1 MDKVASS
8 RDAPALVKA
17 FVLQELAKI
26 AKARPNDWGLA
37 WAPSLDGDLAK
48 IRDLAEGPIES
59 GDWMI
64 PAKSAIN
71 QKLAGWFKERAG
83 LSYAAQQS
91 VNRKL
96 AKFAFEAGLVLCG
109 YVGADGKFVETD
121 KDAKGN
127 ADILWGFDSSSGKP
141 VVVFA
146 MSSDS
151 PEAEFVPK
159 QKALPLSP
167 VFVLPI
173 DRNEVIAAAFN
184 SADVPEDLRDAYSPG
199 FPPLFAPEPKAPA
212 NALQ

>member
-1 MDKVASS
+1 
-8 RDAPALVKA
+8 
-17 FVLQELAKI
+17 
-26 AKARPNDWGLA
+26 
-37 WAPSLDGDLAK
+37 
-48 IRDLAEGPIES
+48 
-59 GDWMI
+59 MI

-173 DRNEVIAAAFN
+173 DRNEVIGAAFN